1 MRGLRGCVDG
11 IIEGELRGW
20 LINLDDPSR
29 TEPVVCRDIDGR
41 EQSFT
46 PFVFRDDVNAAMDLS
61 GVFGFAIPVDL
72 LAPLNRV
79 ISVCG
84 RNGVPLENGTS
95 VTVPS
100 ASTAPRMATASRS
113 GLTIFL
119 HISKTAGTSLRNTL
133 MRTVPPGELLLI
145 YPGATPGLSLAKS
158 HRVTLPQRDRLRW
171 VFGHVKF
178 GFDRHVTQPCRY
190 VTFIREPMERLRSN
204 FAHHAAYGT
213 EFELGGI
220 RVSPATVLNDGLSE
234 EFDNVMTR
242 VLTGFG
248 HDVVPLGEMGADEVN
263 LALANVRRH
272 FSFVG
277 RHSQADEDTAIM
289 QDHFGLP
296 AFPLTV
302 DNVTPETRQYG
313 AAEMAAVDWNRVA
326 AKNNADLLLYSRLE
340 QESLV
345 SRVLD

>member
-1 MRGLRGCVDG
+1 MKGLRGCVDG
-11 IIEGELRGW
+11 VIDGELRGW
-20 LINLDDPSR
+20 LINLGDPGR
-29 TEPVVCRDIDGR
+29 IEPVVCRGQDGQ
-41 EQSFT
+41 ELSFT
-46 PFVFRDDVNAAMDLS
+46 PFVFRADVNAAMDLS

-72 LAPLNRV
+72 LAPLRRV
-79 ISVCG
+79 VSVCG
-84 RNGVPLENGTS
+84 RNGVPLENGSS
-95 VTVPS
+95 VALPPAATV
-100 ASTAPRMATASRS
+100 ARS

-145 YPGATPGLSLAKS
+145 YPGTTPGLSVARS

-171 VFGHVKF
+171 VFGHVKY

-190 VTFIREPMERLRSN
+190 VTFIREPLDRLRSN

-248 HDVVPLGEMGADEVN
+248 HDVVPLGEMGEDEVQ

-277 RHSQADEDTAIM
+277 RHSQADDDTAAL
-289 QDHFGLP
+289 QGHFGLP

-302 DNVTPETRQYG
+302 DNVTPDTRQYG
-313 AAEMAAVDWNRVA
+313 AAEMTAVDWNRVA
-326 AKNNADLLLYSRLE
+326 ARNNADLLLYSRLE
-340 QESLV
+340 QEGLV